1 MGLMDMFGKKNPLVD
16 GNLYLSNIAGKFT
29 GAPGVS
35 SEGDFAVRFVPDD
48 KQYLLNRNKVANSS
62 GHLDLKV
69 KLEASGRQA
78 FLQSVQNMQGKP
90 VYVSGVVVNDDSQGG
105 RVEVHPMDMV
115 YSPVDPEQYPGW
127 FKAIQAHLKDPNA
140 VSVYRIVA
148 ATDASKSNK
157 PPKAE
162 ESRTMR
168 AFFPYPPKP
177 NFPKIKIDFEVRATL
192 NLKADFR
199 LNNSQMKQRIELDLG
214 LETIKENGPGVFVG
228 DLVVYWANE

>member
-1 MGLMDMFGKKNPLVD
+1 MGLMDMFSKKKPLVD
-16 GNLYLSNIAGKFT
+16 SNLYLSNAAGKLT
-29 GAPGVS
+29 GAASVS
-35 SEGDFAVRFVPDD
+35 PEGDFAARFVPDD
-48 KQYLLNRNKVANSS
+48 KQHLLNRNKVANAS

-78 FLQSVQNMQGKP
+78 FLQSVQNMQNKP
-90 VYVSGVVVNDDSQGG
+90 VYVSGVMVNDDSQGG
-105 RVEVHPMDMV
+105 RAEVHPLDMI
-115 YSPVDPEQYPGW
+115 YSPMDPEQYPGW
-127 FKAIQAHLKDPNA
+127 FKAIQSNLKDPNA
-140 VSVYRIVA
+140 VGVYRIVA

-157 PPKAE
+157 PPKSE

-168 AFFPYPPKP
+168 AYFPYPPKP

-192 NLKADFR
+192 NLKADFQ

-214 LETIKENGPGVFVG
+214 IETIKDNGPGVFVG